1 MSWKKMMIIALLAL
15 AIYLVLVSFHGGAN
29 LRVSADG

>member
-1 MSWKKMMIIALLAL
+1 MSWKKILLLLALAL

-29 LRVSADG
+29 LRVTTGG